1 MHNTIGS
8 GIMLG
13 MGVVGIVGIVVLI
26 LVVPALA
33 NVFFSV
39 R

>member
-1 MHNTIGS
+1 MHNTMGS
-8 GIMLG
+8 GIVWG

-33 NVFFSV
+33 NMFFSV